1 MKINSPLLAC
11 LAVFCFLGVCQG
23 GSLRKQFYR
32 KSCSQAEQIVKTTIQ
47 QHVSSR
53 PELPAKLLRM
63 HFHDCFVRGCD
74 GSVLLNSTA
83 GNTAEKDAIPN
94 LSLSGFDVIDEIK
107 EALEA
112 KCPKIVSCADIL
124 ALAAR
129 DAVSVQ
135 FNNEPKWEVLTGR
148 RDGTVSKSSEV
159 LTNIPAPFFTFTQLK
174 QSFESKKLTLHDM
187 VVLSGGHTIGVG
199 HCNLFSNR
207 LYNFTGK
214 GDQDPSL
221 NPTYAEFLKTK
232 CKSLS
237 DTTTTVD
244 MDPNSGTTFDSNY
257 YSILLQNKGM
267 FQSDAALLATKQ
279 SKKIVNELVG
289 QNKFFTE
296 FGQSMKRMGAIE
308 VLSGTAG
315 EIRTKCS
322 VVNSHSAEKKQHKY
336 SNMKINSPLL
346 ACLAVFCF
354 LGVCQ
359 GGSLRKQF
367 YRKSCSQA
375 EQIVKTTIQQHVSS
389 RPELPAKLLRMH
401 FHDCFVR
408 GCDGS
413 VLLNSTAGNT
423 AEKDAIP
430 NLSLSGFDVIDEIKE
445 ALEAKCPKIVSCADI
460 LALAARDA
468 VSVQFNN
475 EPKWEVLTGRRDG
488 TVSKSSEVLTNI
500 PAPFFT
506 FTQLKQSFESK
517 KLTLHDMV
525 VLSGGHTIG
534 VGHCNLFS
542 NRLYNFTGKGDQD
555 PSLNPTYAEF
565 LKTKCKS
572 LSDTTT
578 TVDMD
583 PNSGTTFD
591 SNYYSILLQNKGM
604 FQSDA
609 ALLATKQSKKI
620 VNELVGQNKFFTEF
634 GQSMKRMGAIEVLS
648 GTAGEIRT
656 KCSVVNS

>member
-23 GSLRKQFYR
+23 GSLREQFYR

-315 EIRTKCS
+315 EIRRKCS
-322 VVNSHSAEKKQHKY
+322 VVNS
-336 SNMKINSPLL
+336 
-346 ACLAVFCF
+346 
-354 LGVCQ
+354 
-359 GGSLRKQF
+359 
-367 YRKSCSQA
+367 
-375 EQIVKTTIQQHVSS
+375 
-389 RPELPAKLLRMH
+389 
-401 FHDCFVR
+401 
-408 GCDGS
+408 
-413 VLLNSTAGNT
+413 
-423 AEKDAIP
+423 
-430 NLSLSGFDVIDEIKE
+430 
-445 ALEAKCPKIVSCADI
+445 
-460 LALAARDA
+460 
-468 VSVQFNN
+468 
-475 EPKWEVLTGRRDG
+475 
-488 TVSKSSEVLTNI
+488 
-500 PAPFFT
+500 
-506 FTQLKQSFESK
+506 
-517 KLTLHDMV
+517 
-525 VLSGGHTIG
+525 
-534 VGHCNLFS
+534 
-542 NRLYNFTGKGDQD
+542 
-555 PSLNPTYAEF
+555 
-565 LKTKCKS
+565 
-572 LSDTTT
+572 
-578 TVDMD
+578 
-583 PNSGTTFD
+583 
-591 SNYYSILLQNKGM
+591 
-604 FQSDA
+604 
-609 ALLATKQSKKI
+609 
-620 VNELVGQNKFFTEF
+620 
-634 GQSMKRMGAIEVLS
+634 
-648 GTAGEIRT
+648 
-656 KCSVVNS
+656 